1 MMKRLLALFS
11 ALCPSPS
18 TGFLVALMAFI
29 TMTDLAATQANIP
42 AQLGLRWQAE
52 VVSATPLLCVIGCL
66 IGFSLWPKG
75 NRSKYALIRGIGRI
89 PAGIRCLIFVGIM
102 CGIMLLQAI
111 LLFSSLMRIEPLIPN
126 P

>member
-1 MMKRLLALFS
+1 MMKRLLAFVS
-11 ALCPSPS
+11 PLCHSPS

-29 TMTDLAATQANIP
+29 TMTDLAATQAIIP
-42 AQLGLRWQAE
+42 AQFGLRWQAE
-52 VVSATPLLCVIGCL
+52 VVLATPLLCVIGCL
-66 IGFSLWPKG
+66 IGFRLCPKG

-89 PAGIRCLIFVGIM
+89 PAAIQYLTFVGIM

-111 LLFSSLMRIEPLIPN
+111 LLFSSLMRIEPN